1 MALLGAITKI
11 KVLTSIS
18 LVIFVIPLRVCC
30 CSKTEIQG
38 EIIIHLLVIV
48 FCRQKV

>member
-1 MALLGAITKI
+1 MALLGAITKM

-18 LVIFVIPLRVCC
+18 FVIFVIALQIR